1 MYQGT
6 LHPIFLEILAGKT
19 VKNCKFVCLP
29 TLFRLKLAK
38 NVDLSNMKNAA
49 ILNHLMQLASKLAL
63 QPGEVTRIASSVGKI
78 KGKLE
83 KWFENDGL
91 KEVRA
96 FGSYDRDTLISRLVD
111 TNSDIDIMIVFDE
124 KKWESQTYL
133 NKLKS
138 FAEEHYSKAERY
150 QDHPTIVIEDE
161 KIKFELVP
169 CIYKEETTFF
179 LEKYLVPQ
187 RQNSELEWI
196 KTEPDY
202 LKNKLNEFVKTK
214 PTLINLILLFKYWNL
229 SNGSIYKTFKIE
241 SFMIDKFDY
250 EEALDYNFFKLIDD
264 LNYSNTDTQNNINR
278 ATKKQKD
285 RIELLLDNDM
295 EEYAL
300 LEIQKIL
307 PAVNVAS

>member
-1 MYQGT
+1 MENT
-6 LHPIFLEILAGKT
+6 
-19 VKNCKFVCLP
+19 
-29 TLFRLKLAK
+29 
-38 NVDLSNMKNAA
+38 A
-49 ILNHLMQLASKLAL
+49 ILNYLEFLARKLAL
-63 QPGEVTRIASSVGKI
+63 QPGEVTQIATSVSKI
-78 KGKLE
+78 KEKLE
-83 KWFENDGL
+83 KWFEYDGL
-91 KEVRA
+91 KEVRT

-111 TNSDIDIMIVFDE
+111 SNSDVDIMVIFDE
-124 KKWESQTYL
+124 KRWESQTYL

-138 FAEEHYSKAERY
+138 FAEEHYPKAERY

-169 CIYKEETTFF
+169 CIYKEESTFL

-202 LKNKLNEFVKTK
+202 LKNKLNKFVNTK

-229 SNGSIYKTFKIE
+229 CNGSLYKTFKIE

-250 EEALDYNFFKLIDD
+250 EEALDYNFFKLIDN
-264 LNYSNTDTQNNINR
+264 LNYSNTDAQNDLNR
-278 ATKKQKD
+278 VIKKQKD
-285 RIELLLDNDM
+285 RIELLLENDM

-300 LEIQKIL
+300 LETQKIL
-307 PAVNVAS
+307 PLIN